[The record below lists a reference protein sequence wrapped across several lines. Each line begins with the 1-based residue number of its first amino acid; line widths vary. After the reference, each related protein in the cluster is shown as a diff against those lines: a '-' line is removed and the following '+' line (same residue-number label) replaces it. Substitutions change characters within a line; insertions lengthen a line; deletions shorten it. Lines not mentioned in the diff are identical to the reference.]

1 MVDKQQ
7 RSFTQDEPL
16 LQAHNYDSLLE
27 QRLMLLEERKQLLL
41 ERQRLLE
48 RSQALLLERQRLKE
62 HLQALWLVGN
72 SAPSNEKIQRL
83 SNVHALMMISHQTQV
98 GMFEWLA
105 ARRWQRKTE
114 PLSEVAES
122 ENRKVR
128 ERLLPAENYY

>member
-1 MVDKQQ
+1 MVDKQ

-16 LQAHNYDSLLE
+16 LLAPNYESLLE
-27 QRLMLLEERKQLLL
+27 QRLLLLAERKQLLL

-48 RSQALLLERQRLKE
+48 RSQSLLLERQRLQE
-62 HLQALWLVGN
+62 HLRELWLAIN

-83 SNVHALMMISHQTQV
+83 SNEHALMMISHQTQV

-128 ERLLPAENYY
+128 ERLFPAGNYY

>member
-16 LQAHNYDSLLE
+16 LQAYNYDSLLE

-83 SNVHALMMISHQTQV
+83 SNEHTLMMISHQTQV